1 MSRDSPPHIKAANQE
16 EGKIILSFYLAHYF
30 TRSLTAHGLPSPLL
44 LSPAVPLFFSLVP
57 QRSQKKSAT
66 RIMRRVREMKRAP
79 DSKPGRERK
88 IYICS
93 IKLFFFL
100 RARLIIAFDP
110 EREIT
115 REMNIIEI
123 LLCYQSSEIIFR
135 KSRDICI
142 KS

>member
-16 EGKIILSFYLAHYF
+16 EGKIILSFYLAHYL
-30 TRSLTAHGLPSPLL
+30 TRSLTAHGLPSLLL
-44 LSPAVPLFFSLVP
+44 LSPFFFPRPS
-57 QRSQKKSAT
+57 KKSKEIGDSNNET
-66 RIMRRVREMKRAP
+66 RSRNEARSRFEAGPRKKNP
-79 DSKPGRERK
+79 D
-88 IYICS
+88 YICS
-93 IKLFFFL
+93 IELFFFL

-123 LLCYQSSEIIFR
+123 LLCCQSSEIIFR

>member
-57 QRSQKKSAT
+57 QRSRSRNEARSRFEAGPRKKN
-66 RIMRRVREMKRAP
+66 P
-79 DSKPGRERK
+79 D
-88 IYICS
+88 YIRS
-93 IKLFFFL
+93 IELFFFL

-123 LLCYQSSEIIFR
+123 LLCCQSSEIIFR